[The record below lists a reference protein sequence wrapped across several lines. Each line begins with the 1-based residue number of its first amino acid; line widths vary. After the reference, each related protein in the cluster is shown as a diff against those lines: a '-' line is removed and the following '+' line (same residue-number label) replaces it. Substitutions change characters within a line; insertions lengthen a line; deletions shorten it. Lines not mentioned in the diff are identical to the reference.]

1 MQERSLQPGKF
12 PLQLEILLPFTIFLA
27 SETVSR
33 IVVVTPAGAF
43 GLLPHRLDCV
53 TAVSPGILSYSTSA
67 GGEINVAVDR
77 GMLIKTGAQVRV
89 CVRRAMSG
97 AGLGDLQRAVDQEFL
112 KLDASEQSMRSALAA
127 MESGFIRR
135 LAEIQHA

>member
-1 MQERSLQPGKF
+1 M
-12 PLQLEILLPFTIFLA
+12 QLEILLPFAIFLA

-33 IVVVTPAGAF
+33 IVVATPSGAF

-77 GMLIKTGAQVRV
+77 GMLIKTGSQVRV

-97 AGLGDLQRAVDQEFL
+97 SGLGDLRRAVTREFL
-112 KLDASEQSMRSALAA
+112 NLDAREQSTRLTLAA
-127 MESGFIRR
+127 LEGGLVRR
-135 LAEIQHA
+135 LAQFQHD

>member
-1 MQERSLQPGKF
+1 M
-12 PLQLEILLPFTIFLA
+12 QLEILLPSAIFLA

-33 IVVVTPAGAF
+33 IVVVTPSGAF

-77 GMLIKTGAQVRV
+77 GMLIKTGSQVRV

-97 AGLGDLQRAVDQEFL
+97 RALGDLRRAVIREFL
-112 KLDASEQSMRSALAA
+112 NLDAREQSTRTALAA
-127 MESGFIRR
+127 LEGGLIRR
-135 LAEIQHA
+135 LAELQHV

>member
-1 MQERSLQPGKF
+1 M
-12 PLQLEILLPFTIFLA
+12 QLEILLPFTVFLA

-33 IVVVTPAGAF
+33 VVVVTPSGSF
-43 GLLPHRLDCV
+43 GLLPQRLDCV

-112 KLDASEQSMRSALAA
+112 KLDASEQSIRSALAA
-127 MESGFIRR
+127 MEGGFIRR
-135 LAEIQHA
+135 LAEVQHA

>member
-1 MQERSLQPGKF
+1 
-12 PLQLEILLPFTIFLA
+12 LQLEILLPFTVFLA

-33 IVVVTPAGAF
+33 VVVVTPSGSF

-53 TAVSPGILSYSTSA
+53 TAVSPGILSYSTPV

-77 GMLIKTGAQVRV
+77 GMLVKTGAQVRV

-112 KLDASEQSMRSALAA
+112 QLDASEQAMRSALAA

-135 LAEIQHA
+135 LAEVQHA

>member
-1 MQERSLQPGKF
+1 M
-12 PLQLEILLPFTIFLA
+12 QLEILLPFAVFLT

-33 IVVVTPAGAF
+33 IVVVTPSGSF
-43 GLLPHRLDCV
+43 GLLPQRLDCV
-53 TAVSPGILSYSTSA
+53 TAVSPGILSYSTPA

-97 AGLGDLQRAVDQEFL
+97 AALGDLQRAVDQEFL
-112 KLDASEQSMRSALAA
+112 QLDESEQSIRSALAA
-127 MESGFIRR
+127 LESGFIRR
-135 LAEIQHA
+135 LAEVQHA

>member
-1 MQERSLQPGKF
+1 MQGRRRERRKA

-27 SETVSR
+27 SEAVSR
-33 IVVVTPAGAF
+33 IVVVTPSGSF

-53 TAVSPGILSYSTSA
+53 TALAPGILSYSTPA
-67 GGEINVAVDR
+67 GNEINVAVDR
-77 GMLIKTGAQVRV
+77 GVLIKTGAQVRV

-112 KLDASEQSMRSALAA
+112 KLDESEHSRRSALAA

-135 LAEIQHA
+135 FAEVQHA

>member
-1 MQERSLQPGKF
+1 M
-12 PLQLEILLPFTIFLA
+12 QLEILLPFAVFLA

-33 IVVVTPAGAF
+33 IVVVTPSGAF

-77 GMLIKTGAQVRV
+77 GMLIKTGPQVRV

-97 AGLGDLQRAVDQEFL
+97 RALGDLRRAVIQEFL
-112 KLDASEQSMRSALAA
+112 NLNARERSTRTALAA
-127 MESGFIRR
+127 LEGGLIRR
-135 LAEIQHA
+135 LAEFQHA